1 MTETTDG
8 FLISE
13 ADLKLRGP
21 GDMEGTQ
28 QSGIAFNLKVS
39 NLARDGQIVSQ
50 ARDAAM
56 RLLDGKMLLHPDS
69 IAILNR
75 ELQLRFARSIDW
87 SRIS

>member
-1 MTETTDG
+1 M
-8 FLISE
+8 
-13 ADLKLRGP
+13 KLRGP
-21 GDMEGTQ
+21 GDMEGTK

-56 RLLDGKMLLHPDS
+56 RLLDGRMLVTPAS
-69 IAILNR
+69 AAILNR
-75 ELQLRFARSIDW
+75 ELQRRFAKSIDW